1 MRKVQRPP
9 TLAVEAANSIKEA
22 ILEGQLL
29 PGEPLH
35 EIELSEKLNISRGT
49 VREALRLLRQEG
61 LVEVIPYRGAFVA
74 RLTPQMVEE
83 IYTLRALLEPYAVRL
98 CMEKGAFD
106 AETLHLMAGLI
117 KRMGE
122 MEQAGNYSE
131 TIKADMKFHQIISER
146 CGHRL
151 LTEVLKNLQAMTLM
165 FILSTKLY
173 QSDMLSDEVT
183 HQAIFEGIRSGDPP
197 LAEEIVRKHITDA
210 GTSLLSRMQA
220 ELGDE
225 GVGQIQ
231 QLQEAELSSSGGR
244 LGHTI

>member
-1 MRKVQRPP
+1 MKKVQRPP
-9 TLAVEAANSIKEA
+9 TLAVAAANSIKDA

-49 VREALRLLRQEG
+49 VREALRLLSQEG

-74 RLTPQMVEE
+74 CLTPQMVEE

-106 AETLHLMAGLI
+106 AETLDQMAALVR
-117 KRMGE
+117 RMGE

-131 TIKADMKFHQIISER
+131 TIKADIRFHEIISER

-173 QSDMLSDEVT
+173 QSDMISDEVT
-183 HQAIFEGIRSGDPP
+183 HQAIYEGILSGNPQ

-210 GTSLLSRMQA
+210 GTSLLRRMASEMGA
-220 ELGDE
+220 ESK
-225 GVGQIQ
+225 GVVTAVDVEH
-231 QLQEAELSSSGGR
+231 L
-244 LGHTI
+244 T

>member
-1 MRKVQRPP
+1 MKKVQRPP
-9 TLAVEAANSIKEA
+9 TLAVAAANSIKDA

-49 VREALRLLRQEG
+49 VREALRLLSQEG

-74 RLTPQMVEE
+74 CLTPQMVEE

-106 AETLHLMAGLI
+106 AEALDQMAALVR
-117 KRMGE
+117 RMGE

-131 TIKADMKFHQIISER
+131 TIKADIRFHEIISER

-173 QSDMLSDEVT
+173 QSDMISDEVT
-183 HQAIFEGIRSGDPP
+183 HQAIYEGILSGNPQ

-210 GTSLLSRMQA
+210 GTSLLRRMASEMGA
-220 ELGDE
+220 EGKGIVTAVDVEHL
-225 GVGQIQ
+225 
-231 QLQEAELSSSGGR
+231 
-244 LGHTI
+244 T

>member
-1 MRKVQRPP
+1 MKKVQRPP
-9 TLAVEAANSIKEA
+9 TLAVAAANSIKDA

-49 VREALRLLRQEG
+49 VREALRLLSQEG

-74 RLTPQMVEE
+74 CLTPQMVEE

-106 AETLHLMAGLI
+106 AETLDQMAALVR
-117 KRMGE
+117 RMGE

-131 TIKADMKFHQIISER
+131 TIKADIRFHEIISER

-151 LTEVLKNLQAMTLM
+151 LTEVLKNLQSMTLM

-173 QSDMLSDEVT
+173 QSDMISDEVT
-183 HQAIFEGIRSGDPP
+183 HQAIYEGILSGNPQ

-210 GTSLLSRMQA
+210 GTSLLRRMASEMGA
-220 ELGDE
+220 ESKEVVPAVDVEHL
-225 GVGQIQ
+225 
-231 QLQEAELSSSGGR
+231 
-244 LGHTI
+244 T

>member
-1 MRKVQRPP
+1 MKKVQRPP
-9 TLAVEAANSIKEA
+9 TLAVAAAHSIKDA

-49 VREALRLLRQEG
+49 VREALRLLSQEG
-61 LVEVIPYRGAFVA
+61 LVEVIPYRGAFVTY
-74 RLTPQMVEE
+74 LTPQMVEE

-98 CMEKGAFD
+98 CIEKGAFD
-106 AETLHLMAGLI
+106 EKTLDEMARLVR
-117 KRMGE
+117 RMGE

-131 TIKADMKFHQIISER
+131 TIKADMKFHEIISER

-151 LTEVLKNLQAMTLM
+151 LTDVLKNLQSMTLM

-173 QSDMLSDEVT
+173 QSDMISDEVT
-183 HQAIFEGIRSGDPP
+183 HQAIYEGIISGNPQ

-210 GTSLLSRMQA
+210 GTSLLKRMA
-220 ELGDE
+220 SELGEKAKGIVKEVDFE
-225 GVGQIQ
+225 
-231 QLQEAELSSSGGR
+231 
-244 LGHTI
+244 HFT

>member
-1 MRKVQRPP
+1 MKKIQRPP
-9 TLAVEAANSIKEA
+9 TLAVAAANGIKDA

-49 VREALRLLRQEG
+49 VREALRLLSQEG
-61 LVEVIPYRGAFVA
+61 LVEIIPYRGAFVA

-83 IYTLRALLEPYAVRL
+83 IYTLRALLEPYALRL

-106 AETLHLMAGLI
+106 EETLSQIAKLV

-122 MEQAGNYSE
+122 MELAGNYAE
-131 TIKADMKFHQIISER
+131 TIRADMKFHEIISER

-151 LTEVLKNLQAMTLM
+151 LTDVLKNLQAMTLM

-173 QSDMLSDEVT
+173 QSDMISDEVT
-183 HQAIFEGIRSGDPP
+183 HQAIYEGILSGDPQ
-197 LAEEIVRKHITDA
+197 LAAEIVRKHITDA
-210 GTSLLSRMQA
+210 GTSLLRRMQS
-220 ELGDE
+220 ELGE
-225 GVGQIQ
+225 ESKAGVKD
-231 QLQEAELSSSGGR
+231 LEAEHL
-244 LGHTI
+244 I

>member
-1 MRKVQRPP
+1 MKKVQRPP
-9 TLAVEAANSIKEA
+9 TLAVAAANSIKDA

-49 VREALRLLRQEG
+49 VREALRLLSQEG
-61 LVEVIPYRGAFVA
+61 FVEVIPYRGAFVTC
-74 RLTPQMVEE
+74 LTPQMVEE

-106 AETLHLMAGLI
+106 EDTLKQMAALV

-122 MEQAGNYSE
+122 MEQDGNYSE
-131 TIKADMKFHQIISER
+131 TIKADIRFHEIISDR

-151 LTEVLKNLQAMTLM
+151 LSEVLKNLQAMTLM

-173 QSDMLSDEVT
+173 QSDMISDEVT
-183 HQAIFEGIRSGDPP
+183 HQAIYEGILSGNPQ
-197 LAEEIVRKHITDA
+197 LAAEIVRKHITDA
-210 GTSLLSRMQA
+210 GTSLLKRM
-220 ELGDE
+220 
-225 GVGQIQ
+225 VG
-231 QLQEAELSSSGGR
+231 EMGEETKGFGEEVNVE
-244 LGHTI
+244 HFT

>member
-1 MRKVQRPP
+1 MKKIQRPP
-9 TLAVEAANSIKEA
+9 TLAVAAANSIKDA
-22 ILEGQLL
+22 ILEGQLM

-49 VREALRLLRQEG
+49 VREALRLLSQEG

-74 RLTPQMVEE
+74 CLTPQMVEE

-98 CMEKGAFD
+98 CMENGAFD
-106 AETLHLMAGLI
+106 EETLSQMTKLV

-131 TIKADMKFHQIISER
+131 TIKADIKFHEIISER

-165 FILSTKLY
+165 FIVSTKLY
-173 QSDMLSDEVT
+173 QSDMISDEVT
-183 HQAIFEGIRSGDPP
+183 HQAIYEGILSGNPQV
-197 LAEEIVRKHITDA
+197 AEEIVRKHITDA
-210 GTSLLSRMQA
+210 GTSLLRRMQS
-220 ELGDE
+220 ELSEEDKVSVE
-225 GVGQIQ
+225 EI
-231 QLQEAELSSSGGR
+231 EAEHL
-244 LGHTI
+244 T

>member
-1 MRKVQRPP
+1 MKKIQRPP
-9 TLAVEAANSIKEA
+9 TLAVAAANSIKDA

-49 VREALRLLRQEG
+49 VREALRLLSQEG
-61 LVEVIPYRGAFVA
+61 LVEVIPYRGAFVTC
-74 RLTPQMVEE
+74 LTPQMVEE

-106 AETLHLMAGLI
+106 EETLNQMAALV

-131 TIKADMKFHQIISER
+131 TIKADMKFHEIFSER
-146 CGHRL
+146 CGHQL
-151 LTEVLKNLQAMTLM
+151 LSDVLKNLQSMTLM

-173 QSDMLSDEVT
+173 QSDMISDEVT
-183 HQAIFEGIRSGDPP
+183 HQEIFQGICTGDPQ
-197 LAEEIVRKHITDA
+197 LAEAIVRKHITDA
-210 GTSLLSRMQA
+210 GTALLKRMQSEA
-220 ELGDE
+220 T
-225 GVGQIQ
+225 VGSRVQVTDM
-231 QLQEAELSSSGGR
+231 EAE
-244 LGHTI
+244 HFT

>member
-1 MRKVQRPP
+1 MKQVQRPP
-9 TLAVEAANSIKEA
+9 TLAVAAANSIKDA
-22 ILEGQLL
+22 ILEEQLM

-49 VREALRLLRQEG
+49 VREALRLLSQEG

-106 AETLHLMAGLI
+106 QETLDQMARLV

-131 TIKADMKFHQIISER
+131 TIKADIKFHEIISER

-151 LTEVLKNLQAMTLM
+151 LTEVLKNLQAMTLV

-173 QSDMLSDEVT
+173 QSDMISDEVS
-183 HQAIFEGIRSGDPP
+183 HQAIFEGICSNNPQ
-197 LAEEIVRKHITDA
+197 LAEDIVRKHITDA
-210 GTSLLSRMQA
+210 GTSLMRRMQSD
-220 ELGDE
+220 LGE
-225 GVGQIQ
+225 ENKVSVQEI
-231 QLQEAELSSSGGR
+231 EAEHL
-244 LGHTI
+244 T

>member
-1 MRKVQRPP
+1 MMKKIQRPP
-9 TLAVEAANSIKEA
+9 TLAVFAAESIKDA
-22 ILEGQLL
+22 ILEGQML

-49 VREALRLLRQEG
+49 VREALRLLSQEG

-98 CMEKGAFD
+98 CMEKRTFD
-106 AETLHLMAGLI
+106 EETLRQMAWLV

-122 MEQAGNYSE
+122 MERAGNYSE

-173 QSDMLSDEVT
+173 QSDMISDEVT
-183 HQAIFEGIRSGDPP
+183 HQAIYEGILSGDP
-197 LAEEIVRKHITDA
+197 LTTEEIVRKHITDA
-210 GTSLLSRMQA
+210 GISLLNRMQS
-220 ELGDE
+220 EVSDE
-225 GVGQIQ
+225 SREQIG
-231 QLQEAELSSSGGR
+231 QLQKEHS
-244 LGHTI
+244 T